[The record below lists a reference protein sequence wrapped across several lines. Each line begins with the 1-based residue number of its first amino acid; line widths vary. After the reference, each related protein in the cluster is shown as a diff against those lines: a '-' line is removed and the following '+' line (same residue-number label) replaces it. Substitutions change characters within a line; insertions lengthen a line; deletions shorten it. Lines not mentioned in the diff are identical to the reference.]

1 MNAIEL
7 ETVDL
12 LDRGAGVG
20 CFELLHHQGMAI

>member
-1 MNAIEL
+1 MSIIEL
-7 ETVDL
+7 ETVDP

>member
-1 MNAIEL
+1 MNTIEL

-20 CFELLHHQGMAI
+20 CFELPHHQRLAT